1 MPNNSGTPAASL
13 SLGRLI
19 LRGLVF
25 LFVLLTI
32 LWAGAALWIDGPAS
46 RGLAGSLVGG
56 LFLIAGLIA
65 ALVRP
70 WWQAAGAMAL
80 LFVAVLT
87 WWLNISPSN
96 DRDWEP
102 QVARLPS
109 ATLDGSQLTVRN
121 VRSFRYRDLED
132 FTEEW
137 VTRTYD
143 LDTLVGFDMF
153 ISYWGPTLYGH
164 TIASWEF
171 ADGQH
176 LAISIETRKETGETY
191 SAITGF
197 FRQFEVYYVVADEAD
212 VVALRTNHRG
222 ERVQLYRT
230 IESTGAVDLLLDY
243 IDEINAL
250 AEKPEWYN
258 ALTQNCTTTIW
269 KHGKAIGSKR
279 IPLDWRLMAN
289 GYLVDLGYEV
299 GAVNNTIPLEELKR
313 RSDITERARQVG
325 DSEKF
330 SAAIRVGLPSRPPA
344 R

>member
-1 MPNNSGTPAASL
+1 MTKSSGAPAARL
-13 SLGRLI
+13 SIGRLI
-19 LRGLVF
+19 LRALIALLLLLV
-25 LFVLLTI
+25 T

-46 RGLAGSLVGG
+46 RGVAGSLVGG
-56 LFLIAGLIA
+56 LFLA
-65 ALVRP
+65 ALLVAVLVRP
-70 WWQAAGAMAL
+70 WWRAVGGISL
-80 LFVAVLT
+80 LFVVVLG

-96 DRDWEP
+96 DRDWES

-109 ATLDGSQLTVRN
+109 ATLDGSRLTVRN
-121 VRSFRYRDLED
+121 VRSFRYRGVDD
-132 FTEEW
+132 FTEQW

-176 LAISIETRKETGETY
+176 LAISIETRKEKGETY
-191 SAITGF
+191 SAVTGF

-230 IESTGAVDLLLDY
+230 IESAGAVDLLLDY
-243 IDEINAL
+243 VDEINAL
-250 AEKPEWYN
+250 AEKPRWYN

-269 KHGKAIGSKR
+269 KHGKAIGSER

-299 GAVNNTIPLEELKR
+299 GAVNTSVPLETLKK
-313 RSDITERARQVG
+313 RSDITQRARLAAEDV
-325 DSEKF
+325 DFSE
-330 SAAIRVGLPSRPPA
+330 AIRVDLPTRPPA